1 MYMNVI
7 RTVICTL
14 IIVPVGLQ
22 AATSHSSMAKDTITI
37 VATGN
42 QNTVFETP
50 SMVSVVTNDTPWSQ
64 NAVTSAGM
72 LKGVAGLSQT
82 GAGRTNGQ
90 TFNLRGYDKSGV
102 LVLVDGVR
110 QLSDM
115 AKSSGTYLDPALV
128 KRIEVVR
135 GPNSSLYGSGG
146 LGGVVDFRTAD
157 AADFLPPGETN
168 GLSLWGNIA
177 SGDHSTG
184 SGLTWFG
191 KTGKTDALLSV
202 IMRKRGNIYQ
212 SDGER
217 APNKEKPAALFAK
230 GSVGITDSNK
240 AGASLRLYRNNTT
253 EPGNPTQTHGDSGL
267 RDRKTVQNDVQ
278 FWYQYAPVDNSLI
291 NVKSTLYL
299 SDITIKTN
307 GHNKTAEWRNNRTSG
322 VNVVNRSHT
331 LIFPG
336 AHQLSYGAE
345 YYRQKQKPEGSATL
359 YPEGN
364 IDFTSLYFQDEMT
377 MKSYP
382 VNIIVGSRY
391 DRYKS
396 FNPRAGELKAE
407 RLSPRAAISVSPTD
421 WLMMYGSISS
431 AFRAPTM
438 AEMYRDDVHFYRKGK
453 PNYWVPNLNL
463 KPENNITREIGAGI
477 QLDGLLTD
485 NDRLQLKGGYFG
497 TDARNYIA
505 TRVDMKRMR
514 SYSYNV
520 SRARIWGWDMQ
531 GNYQSDYVD

>member
-7 RTVICTL
+7 RNVICTL
-14 IIVPVGLQ
+14 IILPIGLQ
-22 AATSHSSMAKDTITI
+22 AETSHSSMAKDTITV

-102 LVLVDGVR
+102 LVLVDGIR

-336 AHQLSYGAE
+336 AH
-345 YYRQKQKPEGSATL
+345 
-359 YPEGN
+359 
-364 IDFTSLYFQDEMT
+364 
-377 MKSYP
+377 
-382 VNIIVGSRY
+382 
-391 DRYKS
+391 
-396 FNPRAGELKAE
+396 
-407 RLSPRAAISVSPTD
+407 
-421 WLMMYGSISS
+421 
-431 AFRAPTM
+431 
-438 AEMYRDDVHFYRKGK
+438 
-453 PNYWVPNLNL
+453 
-463 KPENNITREIGAGI
+463 
-477 QLDGLLTD
+477 
-485 NDRLQLKGGYFG
+485 
-497 TDARNYIA
+497 
-505 TRVDMKRMR
+505 
-514 SYSYNV
+514 
-520 SRARIWGWDMQ
+520 
-531 GNYQSDYVD
+531 